1 MHSENLPHRDIR
13 PENILMA
20 KDDSLKLVD
29 VQLLRIKDNSKMK
42 KDADPY
48 YTAPEDLNSAS
59 AS

>member
-42 KDADPY
+42 
-48 YTAPEDLNSAS
+48 
-59 AS
+59 